1 MLWQQWYSVLEFEAR
16 AQNLINKAGFP
27 SVYPQYFSVFH
38 FLFWWKRDCQDDL
51 QQLILKMPFLSL
63 AVNAECNVDWLSL
76 EQISEGS
83 YIQIS
88 PFPSLHQH

>member
-1 MLWQQWYSVLEFEAR
+1 MLWQWWYSVLEFEAH
-16 AQNLINKAGFP
+16 AQNLINKTGFP
-27 SVYPQYFSVFH
+27 SVYPQYFSVSVE
-38 FLFWWKRDCQDDL
+38 KRDCQDDL
-51 QQLILKMPFLSL
+51 QQLILKMSFLSL

-83 YIQIS
+83 YIQIR

>member
-1 MLWQQWYSVLEFEAR
+1 MLWQWWYSVLEFEAH
-16 AQNLINKAGFP
+16 AQNLINQAGFP
-27 SVYPQYFSVFH
+27 SAYPQCLSVSVE
-38 FLFWWKRDCQDDL
+38 KRDCQDDL
-51 QQLILKMPFLSL
+51 QQLILKMSFLSL

-76 EQISEGS
+76 ENLSEGS